1 MERAYTVQKILKI
14 YNCDVSRDALVKAE
28 KAGHIPS
35 PQRRQSGSIQT
46 RVWGA
51 SELPRI
57 GERYGFLRKP
67 SRSLCAAIFTT
78 KGGVLKTTVALNI
91 ARMAALHNIRTCVVG
106 LDLQGD
112 ITSALGFNSD
122 LEDADDM
129 DVAIERINSARGLGD
144 VFQRASALDEVIQA
158 TDLPTLFAIPETADL
173 VALDRGI
180 SARPRREYWL
190 REQVIAPLKERFDL
204 IILDCSPNWNQLISN
219 ALAACDVLVS
229 PLECKINQFRNLQV
243 FQALTD
249 EYRKELRLNYDHI
262 FVPTRFASTR
272 KLSAEIRS
280 WYLTNVHGVTHGCIR
295 ESVQGEESVAAH
307 LSLPEY
313 VPTTLVADE
322 MRELLKE
329 IWERMLVQ
337 AKRESEI
344 SAPPHALKTGSV
356 ESLNAV
362 SA

>member
-1 MERAYTVQKILKI
+1 MERTYTAQKILRI
-14 YNCDVSRDALVKAE
+14 YNCNVGRDALVKAE

-35 PQRRQSGSIQT
+35 PSRKQSGSIKT
-46 RVWGA
+46 RVWDA
-51 SELPRI
+51 ADLPRI
-57 GERYGFLRKP
+57 GERYGFLRRP
-67 SRSLCAAIFTT
+67 ARSLCVAIFTT
-78 KGGVLKTTVALNI
+78 KGGVLKTTLALNI
-91 ARMAALHNIRTCVVG
+91 ARMAALHNLRTCVVG

-112 ITSALGFNSD
+112 ITSALGFNAD
-122 LEDADDM
+122 LEDAEDM
-129 DVAIERINSARGLGD
+129 DAAIERLNSARGLGE
-144 VFQRASALDEVIQA
+144 VFQKSAGVLDVVQP

-180 SARPRREYWL
+180 SARSRREYWL
-190 REQVIAPLKERFDL
+190 KEQVIAPLREEFDL

-243 FQALTD
+243 FQLLTD
-249 EYRKELRLNYDHI
+249 EYRHELRLRYDHI

-280 WYLTNVHGVTHGCIR
+280 WYLANVHGVTHGCIR
-295 ESVQGEESVAAH
+295 EAVQGEESVAAH

-313 VPTTLVADE
+313 VPTSLVADE

-329 IWERMLVQ
+329 IWERMLAVARRTEPYEEGQ
-337 AKRESEI
+337 PTPPQVFAGEA
-344 SAPPHALKTGSV
+344 SA
-356 ESLNAV
+356 
-362 SA
+362 